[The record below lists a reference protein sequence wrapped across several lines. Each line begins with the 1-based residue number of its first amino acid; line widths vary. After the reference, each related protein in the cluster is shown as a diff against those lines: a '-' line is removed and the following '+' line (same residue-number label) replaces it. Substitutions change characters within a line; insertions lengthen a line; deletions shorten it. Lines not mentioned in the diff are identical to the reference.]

1 MQLSADDQRDLRDAA
16 SDAWKQSG
24 GLYLRSAMLFRNDSR
39 VSRIAKLDPM
49 TIIFLL
55 QMAYK
60 LWRWWRAN
68 KISDPKD
75 FRTNSIMLLG
85 DEPRFVG
92 AE

>member
-24 GLYLRSAMLFRNDSR
+24 GKYLRSALLFRNDSR
-39 VSRIAKLDPM
+39 VKQIAKLDPM

-75 FRTNSIMLLG
+75 FRTHSIVLMG
-85 DEPRFVG
+85 GEPKFG
-92 AE
+92 ATE

>member
-1 MQLSADDQRDLRDAA
+1 MQLSPDDQRNLRDAA
-16 SDAWKQSG
+16 ADAWEDSG
-24 GLYLRSAMLFRNDSR
+24 GKYLRSALLFRTDSR
-39 VSRIAKLDPM
+39 VKQIAKLDPM
-49 TIIFLL
+49 TIVFLL

-75 FRTNSIMLLG
+75 FRTNAIMLLG
-85 DEPRFVG
+85 NEPRFVG

>member
-24 GLYLRSAMLFRNDSR
+24 GKYLRSAKLFRNDSR
-39 VSRIAKLDPM
+39 VTRIAKLDPM

-60 LWRWWRAN
+60 LWQWWRAN

-75 FRTNSIMLLG
+75 FRTNAIMLVG
-85 DEPRFVG
+85 NEPRFGG
-92 AE
+92 AK